1 MTLNDPELTEIIK
14 RGTPV
19 EIQGN
24 QFIVESQRSGS
35 CDDCYFQSKR
45 ACPKEATKLCT
56 SNGGNI
62 LKIKEPFNK

>member
-14 RGTPV
+14 KGTPV
-19 EIQGN
+19 EIQN
-24 QFIVESQRSGS
+24 SQFIVESQRNGS
-35 CDDCYFQSKR
+35 CDDCHFSTFKT
-45 ACPKEATKLCT
+45 CPKEATKLCT